1 MLFYNHLL
9 FILDK
14 DTLLCFLHT
23 TAREVEDGSFHISVF
38 RFQFFNACLLIGKSD
53 NLATIAPR
61 SLCLIFLNR
70 TCRHMKGDIAIIRRP
85 KSIIICRRHLLC
97 IAVHVLQCTA
107 TRENITPYAFHT
119 IANSHRGQ
127 TRATSETITPYE
139 LHTIANSNRGQTFA
153 TFESTTPY
161 ARHTIRYSHR

>member
-1 MLFYNHLL
+1 MLFHNHLL
-9 FILDK
+9 SVQDK
-14 DTLLCFLHT
+14 ETLPCLLHSA
-23 TAREVEDGSFHISVF
+23 AREIVNGSFHISVF
-38 RFQFFNACLLIGKSD
+38 RFLFFNACLLIGKSD

-70 TCRHMKGDIAIIRRP
+70 TCRHMKGDIVIIRRP

-127 TRATSETITPYE
+127 TRATSETITLYE
-139 LHTIANSNRGQTFA
+139 LHTIANSHRGQTR
-153 TFESTTPY
+153 TIIESSPPLFSPHY
-161 ARHTIRYSHR
+161 